1 MCTAKYPTD
10 FLYLISRTDFVNQSL
25 KLLTICFF
33 NKVYI
38 LFLFV
43 ILKCHMVADTNP
55 QYVTIVLSDHSWK
68 QHNYPNGDLTFHWV
82 LMDCFL
88 STFLIKKKKKKK
100 RRREMLLSKLAVYI
114 LSGNGKIF
122 RPESGYIPTV
132 CSAPRVMTSRFSQGG
147 PGNISDGKQDW
158 DLKCKSCVALLLLW
172 AAKSAYLWHATHP
185 PHPPSSHVVWIEVGV
200 LDKAWIWIL
209 VFLSLIFCKVWN
221 LRYCFGV
228 I

>member
-1 MCTAKYPTD
+1 MSLLCILSIIRSIFQKKKSLDGLGSFCIWVAMCTAKYPTD

-55 QYVTIVLSDHSWK
+55 QYVAIVLSDHSWK

-88 STFLIKKKKKKK
+88 STFLIKKKKKSVKCYCQSWLCISCLGMEK
-100 RRREMLLSKLAVYI
+100 SSGQNQAIYQLSA
-114 LSGNGKIF
+114 
-122 RPESGYIPTV
+122 RHPEWWRLDSHRG
-132 CSAPRVMTSRFSQGG
+132 AW
-147 PGNISDGKQDW
+147 K
-158 DLKCKSCVALLLLW
+158 
-172 AAKSAYLWHATHP
+172 YLW
-185 PHPPSSHVVWIEVGV
+185 W
-200 LDKAWIWIL
+200 
-209 VFLSLIFCKVWN
+209 
-221 LRYCFGV
+221 
-228 I
+228 

>member
-1 MCTAKYPTD
+1 MCTGKYPTD
-10 FLYLISRTDFVNQSL
+10 FLYLIPRTDLVNQSL

-88 STFLIKKKKKKK
+88 STFLIQKKKKAWKVIVKVGCIYLVWEWK
-100 RRREMLLSKLAVYI
+100 NLQAWIRLYTNCLLSTQSDDVLV
-114 LSGNGKIF
+114 LTGGSG
-122 RPESGYIPTV
+122 S
-132 CSAPRVMTSRFSQGG
+132 
-147 PGNISDGKQDW
+147 ISDGKQ
-158 DLKCKSCVALLLLW
+158 
-172 AAKSAYLWHATHP
+172 
-185 PHPPSSHVVWIEVGV
+185 
-200 LDKAWIWIL
+200 
-209 VFLSLIFCKVWN
+209 N
-221 LRYCFGV
+221 
-228 I
+228 

>member
-88 STFLIKKKKKKK
+88 STFLIKKKKEGVKCYCQSWLCISCLGMEKSSGQNQAIYQLSARHPEWWRLDSHRGGLEISLMVSK
-100 RRREMLLSKLAVYI
+100 TEIWNVKVVLLSFSSGQQSQPIFGMQLI
-114 LSGNGKIF
+114 LLILHL
-122 RPESGYIPTV
+122 PT
-132 CSAPRVMTSRFSQGG
+132 
-147 PGNISDGKQDW
+147 W
-158 DLKCKSCVALLLLW
+158 
-172 AAKSAYLWHATHP
+172 Y
-185 PHPPSSHVVWIEVGV
+185 E
-200 LDKAWIWIL
+200 
-209 VFLSLIFCKVWN
+209 
-221 LRYCFGV
+221 
-228 I
+228 

>member
-55 QYVTIVLSDHSWK
+55 QYVAIVLSDHSWK

-88 STFLIKKKKKKK
+88 STFLIKKKKKK
-100 RRREMLLSKLAVYI
+100 REMLLSKLAVYI

-132 CSAPRVMTSRFSQGG
+132 CSASRVMMSWFSQGG
-147 PGNISDGKQDW
+147 LEISLMVSKIEIW
-158 DLKCKSCVALLLLW
+158 NVKVVLL
-172 AAKSAYLWHATHP
+172 SF
-185 PHPPSSHVVWIEVGV
+185 SSGQQSQPIFGMH
-200 LDKAWIWIL
+200 LIL
-209 VFLSLIFCKVWN
+209 HFPTW
-221 LRYCFGV
+221 YE
-228 I
+228 

>member
-1 MCTAKYPTD
+1 MCTGKYPTD
-10 FLYLISRTDFVNQSL
+10 FLYLIPRTDLVNQSL

-88 STFLIKKKKKKK
+88 STFLIQKKKKKAWNVIVKVGCIYLVWEWK
-100 RRREMLLSKLAVYI
+100 NLQAWIRLYYQLSAQH
-114 LSGNGKIF
+114 
-122 RPESGYIPTV
+122 PEWWRLGSHRGV
-132 CSAPRVMTSRFSQGG
+132 W
-147 PGNISDGKQDW
+147 K
-158 DLKCKSCVALLLLW
+158 
-172 AAKSAYLWHATHP
+172 YLW
-185 PHPPSSHVVWIEVGV
+185 W
-200 LDKAWIWIL
+200 
-209 VFLSLIFCKVWN
+209 
-221 LRYCFGV
+221 
-228 I
+228 

>member
-1 MCTAKYPTD
+1 MCTGKYPTD
-10 FLYLISRTDFVNQSL
+10 FLYLIPRTDLVNQSL

-88 STFLIKKKKKKK
+88 STFLIQKKKKSVKCYCQSWLHISCLGMEKSSG
-100 RRREMLLSKLAVYI
+100 LNQAI
-114 LSGNGKIF
+114 L
-122 RPESGYIPTV
+122 PTV
-132 CSAPRVMTSRFSQGG
+132 CSAPRVMTSWFSQGG
-147 PGNISDGKQDW
+147 LEVSLMVREIWNVK
-158 DLKCKSCVALLLLW
+158 
-172 AAKSAYLWHATHP
+172 AASLSF
-185 PHPPSSHVVWIEVGV
+185 SSGQPIFGMCLV
-200 LDKAWIWIL
+200 LHLPA
-209 VFLSLIFCKVWN
+209 
-221 LRYCFGV
+221 RYE
-228 I
+228 

>member
-1 MCTAKYPTD
+1 MCTGKYPTD
-10 FLYLISRTDFVNQSL
+10 FLYLIPRTDLVNQSL

-88 STFLIKKKKKKK
+88 STFLIQKKKK
-100 RRREMLLSKLAVYI
+100 REKLLSKLAAYI

-122 RPESGYIPTV
+122 RPESGYITNCLLSTQSDDV
-132 CSAPRVMTSRFSQGG
+132 LVLTGG
-147 PGNISDGKQDW
+147 SGSISDGKR
-158 DLKCKSCVALLLLW
+158 DLKCKSCITVLLLW
-172 AAKSAYLWHATHP
+172 AAYLWHVP
-185 PHPPSSHVVWIEVGV
+185 RPPSSCTVWIEVGV
-200 LDKAWIWIL
+200 LDKAWICIL
-209 VFLSLIFCKVWN
+209 VFLSLKFCKA
-221 LRYCFGV
+221 
-228 I
+228 

>member
-55 QYVTIVLSDHSWK
+55 QYVAIVLSDHSWK

-88 STFLIKKKKKKK
+88 STFLIKKKKKKAWNVIVK
-100 RRREMLLSKLAVYI
+100 VGCVYLVWEWKNLQARIRLYTNCLLGIQSDDVLI
-114 LSGNGKIF
+114 L
-122 RPESGYIPTV
+122 T
-132 CSAPRVMTSRFSQGG
+132 GG
-147 PGNISDGKQDW
+147 PGNISDGKQNW

-172 AAKSAYLWHATHP
+172 AAKSAYLWHA
-185 PHPPSSHVVWIEVGV
+185 PHPPFSHMVWIEVGV

-209 VFLSLIFCKVWN
+209 VFLSLILCKVWN
-221 LRYCFGV
+221 LRYCFDV